1 MVSLTQDEG
10 FQPQIL
16 IDALNGHS
24 QFFAPINGMVIVNVT
39 DSLMVMDGA
48 SSGRIERGQ
57 QGVLGSTIAKIETHE
72 ATNSFV
78 YHFLKQK
85 QEDIKQNT
93 TGTSIPHADKSKIQ
107 KYLIA
112 TPADNSILRQFE
124 TTTKILLSKSINNSN
139 QIVALQEIRDMLLP
153 KLMSGK
159 IRVPIDNKMERQ

>member
-1 MVSLTQDEG
+1 
-10 FQPQIL
+10 
-16 IDALNGHS
+16 
-24 QFFAPINGMVIVNVT
+24 
-39 DSLMVMDGA
+39 MDGA

-72 ATNSFV
+72 VANAFV

-112 TPADNSILRQFE
+112 TPADDSIMCQFE
-124 TTTKILLSKSINNSN
+124 TTSKILLLKSINNCN
-139 QIVALQEIRDMLLP
+139 QIRALQEMRDMLLP

-159 IRVPIDNKMERQ
+159 IRVPIDNKMESQ